1 MLVWRRSETGDRFE
15 KGEQQRIFITAGE
28 HSVLPYPDIFAV
40 PDTVLLH
47 IRFTLRRARHKV
59 NCPKGKRGSPGG

>member
-1 MLVWRRSETGDRFE
+1 M
-15 KGEQQRIFITAGE
+15 
-28 HSVLPYPDIFAV
+28 LPYPDIFAV

-59 NCPKGKRGSPGG
+59 NCPKGKRGSPGGYQCRTIRECVMIDRAYEDKL